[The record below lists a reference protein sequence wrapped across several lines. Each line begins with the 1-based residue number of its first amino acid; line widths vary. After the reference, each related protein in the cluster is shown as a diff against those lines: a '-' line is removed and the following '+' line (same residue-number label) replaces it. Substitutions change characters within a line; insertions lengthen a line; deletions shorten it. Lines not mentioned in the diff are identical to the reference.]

1 VTLTVI
7 PQMRLG
13 KHGFLPSTSRTGSRV
28 SVFPC
33 DLRTSASVPLAVSS
47 RWLECPCETLVAWA
61 GTPKAEAFSVIGV
74 YLEVTLV
81 NGQNYSIP
89 VEEGHSLE
97 QELELFLERE
107 GRYATDWVP
116 LMKAGRELFVRYEQI
131 VLISPM
137 G

>member
-1 VTLTVI
+1 
-7 PQMRLG
+7 
-13 KHGFLPSTSRTGSRV
+13 LPKLPLQASFEVRPWVSHALKSRGAKRSSPCNASRRA
-28 SVFPC
+28 P
-33 DLRTSASVPLAVSS
+33 LILSAG
-47 RWLECPCETLVAWA
+47 RA
-61 GTPKAEAFSVIGV
+61 GTSLRDTCRVGAGRRRPKRLVSIRV

-89 VEEGHSLE
+89 VEKGHSVE
-97 QELELFLERE
+97 QELALFLERE

-131 VLISPM
+131 VLVSPM